1 MSRIADKHGL
11 TNKYRQVGMGKRVVR
26 RGRPRKYLL
35 GPPKHNKRSTTYNV
49 SETESKIVAI
59 ILSCIAGMIL
69 CWFAPIFIPIVGG
82 TVLIGVGDIVLK
94 KIWNLPSGKWSAPAS
109 WGWMI
114 LTGLEMIISFFM
126 GVFVLIDEAPIY
138 VLVIDVIIYVFLSAL
153 ILYKRHKK
161 IKNNQGVQD
170 EDDFI

>member
-11 TNKYRQVGMGKRVVR
+11 TNKYRQVGMGKRIVR
-26 RGRPRKYLL
+26 RGRPRKYLF
-35 GPPKHNKRSTTYNV
+35 GAPKQSKRNTNYYV
-49 SETESKIVAI
+49 SETDSKIVAI
-59 ILSCIAGMIL
+59 ILACIAGIIL
-69 CWFAPIFIPIVGG
+69 CWFAPIFIPIFVGA
-82 TVLIGVGDIVLK
+82 VLIGVGDIVLK

-109 WGWMI
+109 WGWML

-126 GVFVLIDEAPIY
+126 VIFVLIDEAPIY
-138 VLVIDVIIYVFLSAL
+138 VLVIDVIIYVLLSAL

-161 IKNNQGVQD
+161 IKNNQSVQD